1 MAEEA
6 GRPDLASLAYARAEV
21 ELADW
26 ISEVDD
32 VTTRLSALAA
42 WEGLG
47 QRRARLEV
55 NAGRW
60 AASLEALDRSR
71 SSLRHQ
77 QPVRLAHL
85 QTHLQ
90 ADEAVLA
97 FRFLGAEAWV
107 WLVRS
112 SQVHSMRLAASA
124 SEVQDAADLWV
135 ESISTGRP
143 NRSWRRLGW
152 QLARLTM
159 HQVESAGWLNGLQN
173 LIVLP
178 GGGLATL
185 PLDSLP
191 TLAHADR
198 PYGDGIVFSRSR
210 TISDL
215 DRSLHRR
222 PRGHSTV
229 AFIPNGSPAA
239 LLEVEGILMRTLGR
253 AFLGRRATEQPDPF
267 RGPLAT
273 AERREGCRRA
283 GVAPIR
289 FAQWLLGVS
298 PRSLPSIWK
307 GRPWYFSA
315 AIRRARPYPARVAG
329 AGYRRVSPMR
339 LWLRGAAVWSAAYGR
354 WTSALPPSSHSFSTL
369 PEAQNPVQ
377 PALPRLRRRCGSG
390 ILPSPFVGPVPSG
403 KEHREGLNG
412 KGQTSPYVL
421 TEIRRKRTAPLLYN
435 SLHPSTC
442 APPPR
447 QARYSHRGPL
457 SRRTI
462 FLPPGATVKTVI
474 KLLKRVAT
482 LSIVAGVGYFGWM
495 YWQERQAAEEEEGL
509 GEVPTQAAEVR
520 DITVSVSAT
529 GTLRPVRIVQVK
541 SKAAGEILRM
551 PAELGDRV
559 ETGALIAQIDTET
572 LDQELVQGAGRPG
585 VGAGAAGCFGAPVR
599 PRPDAVEAGSGVAAG
614 SRYRRAELHHRQG
627 QPAARPSGDQ
637 AAPRSASTMPR
648 CALPTPARLSARRW
662 RRE

>member
-1 MAEEA
+1 MALRGVRPSAELETRIWLEHARLASALSRPEEVVNKLRKAHASAAGASGSARILVDLTNLEIGSSDLGVWESVPPRLVSTLTVRGAPTLLAHATMEAVVAEEA

-289 FAQWLLGVS
+289 FAQWLLEFRRDRC
-298 PRSLPSIWK
+298 PRS
-307 GRPWYFSA
+307 GR
-315 AIRRARPYPARVAG
+315 G
-329 AGYRRVSPMR
+329 D
-339 LWLRGAAVWSAAYGR
+339 RG
-354 WTSALPPSSHSFSTL
+354 TS
-369 PEAQNPVQ
+369 
-377 PALPRLRRRCGSG
+377 RLRYGARD
-390 ILPSPFVGPVPSG
+390 
-403 KEHREGLNG
+403 
-412 KGQTSPYVL
+412 
-421 TEIRRKRTAPLLYN
+421 RT
-435 SLHPSTC
+435 
-442 APPPR
+442 
-447 QARYSHRGPL
+447 
-457 SRRTI
+457 
-462 FLPPGATVKTVI
+462 
-474 KLLKRVAT
+474 
-482 LSIVAGVGYFGWM
+482 
-495 YWQERQAAEEEEGL
+495 
-509 GEVPTQAAEVR
+509 
-520 DITVSVSAT
+520 
-529 GTLRPVRIVQVK
+529 
-541 SKAAGEILRM
+541 
-551 PAELGDRV
+551 
-559 ETGALIAQIDTET
+559 
-572 LDQELVQGAGRPG
+572 RPG
-585 VGAGAAGCFGAPVR
+585 
-599 PRPDAVEAGSGVAAG
+599 
-614 SRYRRAELHHRQG
+614 
-627 QPAARPSGDQ
+627 
-637 AAPRSASTMPR
+637 
-648 CALPTPARLSARRW
+648 
-662 RRE
+662 